1 MVKVTNISDR
11 TVWRRLPSGAVYQW
25 DAGQTRDVESK
36 RLLEE
41 VSGQAC
47 FKITDAVGTKKVGG
61 GVKTHVKAPKPR
73 GKSARAKKV
82 QDKVDKLITEPPKKG
97 LKKPKKG
104 KAD

>member
-41 VSGQAC
+41 VSKQSC
-47 FKITDAVGTKKVGG
+47 FKITDTVGKEKVGG
-61 GVKTHVKAPKPR
+61 GVKTHVKGSKRGGRPSKPK
-73 GKSARAKKV
+73 AKKEEV
-82 QDKVDKLITEPPKKG
+82 KPKKG
-97 LKKPKKG
+97 LKSKKG

>member
-41 VSGQAC
+41 VSRQSC
-47 FKITDAVGTKKVGG
+47 FKITDTVGKEKVGG
-61 GVKTHVKAPKPR
+61 GVKTHVKGSKPR
-73 GKSARAKKV
+73 GRPSKPKAKKEEV
-82 QDKVDKLITEPPKKG
+82 KG
-97 LKKPKKG
+97 LKKAKKE

>member
-11 TVWRRLPSGAVYQW
+11 THWRRLPSGAVLQW

-41 VSGQAC
+41 VSKQAC
-47 FKITDAVGTKKVGG
+47 FKITDTVGKEKVGG
-61 GVKTHVKAPKPR
+61 GVKTHVKGSKRGGRPSKPK
-73 GKSARAKKV
+73 AKKEEV
-82 QDKVDKLITEPPKKG
+82 KPKKG
-97 LKKPKKG
+97 LKSKKG

>member
-11 TVWRRLPSGAVYQW
+11 THWRRLPSGAVLQW

-41 VSGQAC
+41 VSKQSC
-47 FKITDAVGTKKVGG
+47 FKITDTVGTEKVGG
-61 GVKTHVKAPKPR
+61 GVKTHVKGTKRGGRPSKPK
-73 GKSARAKKV
+73 AKKEEV
-82 QDKVDKLITEPPKKG
+82 KPKKG
-97 LKKPKKG
+97 LKSKKG

>member
-41 VSGQAC
+41 VSRQSC
-47 FKITDAVGTKKVGG
+47 FKITDTVGKEKVGG
-61 GVKTHVKAPKPR
+61 GVKTHVKGSKRGGRPSKPK
-73 GKSARAKKV
+73 AKKEEV
-82 QDKVDKLITEPPKKG
+82 KPKKG
-97 LKKPKKG
+97 LKSKKG

>member
-41 VSGQAC
+41 VSKQSC
-47 FKITDAVGTKKVGG
+47 FKITDTVGKEKVGG
-61 GVKTHVKAPKPR
+61 GVKTHVKGSKPR
-73 GKSARAKKV
+73 GRPSKPKAKKE
-82 QDKVDKLITEPPKKG
+82 KVKPKKG
-97 LKKPKKG
+97 LKSKKG

>member
-11 TVWRRLPSGAVYQW
+11 THWRRLPSGAVLQW

-41 VSGQAC
+41 VSKQSC
-47 FKITDAVGTKKVGG
+47 FKITDTVGKEKVGG
-61 GVKTHVKAPKPR
+61 GVKTHVKGSKRGGRPSKPK
-73 GKSARAKKV
+73 AKKEEV
-82 QDKVDKLITEPPKKG
+82 KPKKG
-97 LKKPKKG
+97 LKSKKG

>member
-11 TVWRRLPSGAVYQW
+11 THWRRLPSGAVLQW

-41 VSGQAC
+41 VSRQSC
-47 FKITDAVGTKKVGG
+47 FKITDTVGKEKVGG
-61 GVKTHVKAPKPR
+61 GVKTHVKGSKPR
-73 GKSARAKKV
+73 GRPSKPKAKKE
-82 QDKVDKLITEPPKKG
+82 KVKPKKG
-97 LKKPKKG
+97 LKSKKG

>member
-41 VSGQAC
+41 VSRQSC
-47 FKITDAVGTKKVGG
+47 FKITDTVGKEKVGG
-61 GVKTHVKAPKPR
+61 GVKTQR
-73 GKSARAKKV
+73 GLTDARRNRYGSSFKRA
-82 QDKVDKLITEPPKKG
+82 DMTITNKQ
-97 LKKPKKG
+97 LNI
-104 KAD
+104 

>member
-11 TVWRRLPSGAVYQW
+11 THWRRLPSGAVLQW

-41 VSGQAC
+41 VSRQSC
-47 FKITDAVGTKKVGG
+47 FKITDTVGKEKVGG
-61 GVKTHVKAPKPR
+61 GVKTHVKGSKRGGRPSKPK
-73 GKSARAKKV
+73 AKKEEV
-82 QDKVDKLITEPPKKG
+82 KPKKG
-97 LKKPKKG
+97 LKSKKG

>member
-11 TVWRRLPSGAVYQW
+11 THWRRLPSGAVLQW

-47 FKITDAVGTKKVGG
+47 FKITATVGKAKVGG
-61 GVKTHVKAPKPR
+61 GVKTHVKGSKPR
-73 GKSARAKKV
+73 GRPSKPKAKKEEV
-82 QDKVDKLITEPPKKG
+82 KG
-97 LKKPKKG
+97 LKKAKKG

>member
-1 MVKVTNISDR
+1 MVKVTNIADR
-11 TVWRRLPSGAVYQW
+11 AHWRRLPSGAVLQW

-47 FKITDAVGTKKVGG
+47 FKITDAVSTKKVGG
-61 GVKTHVKAPKPR
+61 GVKTHVKGSKPR
-73 GKSARAKKV
+73 GRPSKPKAKKEEV
-82 QDKVDKLITEPPKKG
+82 KG
-97 LKKPKKG
+97 LKKAKKE

>member
-25 DAGQTRDVESK
+25 DAGQTREVESK

-41 VSGQAC
+41 VSRQSC
-47 FKITDAVGTKKVGG
+47 FKITDTVGKEKVGG
-61 GVKTHVKAPKPR
+61 GVKTHVKGSKRGGRPSKPK
-73 GKSARAKKV
+73 AKKE
-82 QDKVDKLITEPPKKG
+82 KVKPKKG
-97 LKKPKKG
+97 LKSKKG

>member
-1 MVKVTNISDR
+1 MVKITNISDR
-11 TVWRRLPSGAVYQW
+11 THWRRLPSGTVLQW

-61 GVKTHVKAPKPR
+61 GVKTHVKGSKPR
-73 GKSARAKKV
+73 GRPSKPKAKKEEV
-82 QDKVDKLITEPPKKG
+82 KG
-97 LKKPKKG
+97 LKKAKKE

>member
-41 VSGQAC
+41 VSRQSC
-47 FKITDAVGTKKVGG
+47 FKITDTVGKEKVGG
-61 GVKTHVKAPKPR
+61 GVKTHVKGSKPR
-73 GKSARAKKV
+73 GRPSKPKVKKE
-82 QDKVDKLITEPPKKG
+82 KVKPKKG
-97 LKKPKKG
+97 LKSKKG